1 MLHNLVFKPLSTP
14 PLRGKLAL
22 LQECRSYSSRPDS
35 ETEAADLDAARQWF
49 RQFDKS
55 TIPLKIAKSS
65 YSRSSGPGG
74 QKTNKCVIRNLGHW
88 TWSNSFTGPV
98 QRRLLHGL

>member
-1 MLHNLVFKPLSTP
+1 MLHNLVFKSLSTT

-22 LQECRSYSSRPDS
+22 LQECRSYSSRPDN

-55 TIPLKIAKSS
+55 TIPIKIAKTSF
-65 YSRSSGPGG
+65 SRSSGPGG
-74 QKTNKCVIRNLGHW
+74 QKTNKCVIRNSGDW

-98 QRRLLHGL
+98 QKRLLLGL